1 MSDGFPLCRIII
13 ICYQVRFRVVT
24 WFYYIIFLQTD
35 FVFDSMLMQM
45 LVNGFCQCLADAFDL
60 FQIFFAGGN
69 DATQA
74 AEAGE

>member
-35 FVFDSMLMQM
+35 FVFDSILMQM
-45 LVNGFCQCLADAFDL
+45 LVNGFRQCLADAFDL

-69 DATQA
+69 DAAQA